1 LYDTHY
7 TERYLG
13 HPASNAEGYS
23 QSAVFPYAGGLK
35 GDLLIYHGMADD
47 NVLFTNGTK
56 LFSELQQQ
64 GKMFEMMTYPG
75 SKHAMFGQQVQ
86 THLHKTITS
95 FFDRT
100 LAERPQGTQP

>member
-1 LYDTHY
+1 
-7 TERYLG
+7 
-13 HPASNAEGYS
+13 
-23 QSAVFPYAGGLK
+23 
-35 GDLLIYHGMADD
+35 MADD
-47 NVLFTNGTK
+47 NVLFSNSTK

-100 LAERPQGTQP
+100 LAAAVGKQQAITKVGSPDLRWQGGAAAEQWGSSSLG